1 VGAWSERGIRVP
13 LLLPLVFIGIAAFV
27 GTLALLSAAISA
39 FEIRQRRLTELRQGR
54 PLHSEVTPSAKAERP
69 DVDPAP
75 LLSGIL
81 QNSKLG
87 KQLQLLILRAGLVWR
102 PSEFVALTLA
112 SILLG
117 YIIGILSSRGS
128 ISMGIILALVASLV
142 PYVYLKAKQARRQ
155 AHLSAQIP
163 DMLDILSSSLRSGHS
178 FLSGVQL
185 LVSQMQPPLT
195 DEFARV
201 IQEVKF
207 GASLS
212 NALGDL
218 VHRTESYDMELI
230 VSAVQTQLAVGG
242 NLAEILDQI
251 GTMIRDRIALAG
263 EMSAATA
270 EGRFSAM
277 ILVGMPFALAFI
289 VNSVSPGYLSPLV
302 SDPLGRMMLGGAAG
316 LMVVG
321 VLIIRKMLD
330 VDL

>member
-1 VGAWSERGIRVP
+1 MP
-13 LLLPLVFIGIAAFV
+13 LWLPLGFIFIAVFV
-27 GTLALLSAAISA
+27 GTLALFSAGIAASA
-39 FEIRQRRLTELRQGR
+39 IRQRRLAELKQGR
-54 PLHSEVTPSAKAERP
+54 PLSSEATPSVKAQKP
-69 DVDPAP
+69 DIDPAP

-81 QNSKLG
+81 QNSTLG
-87 KQLQLLILRAGLVWR
+87 KRLQLLILRAGLVWR
-102 PSEFVALTLA
+102 PSELVALTLA
-112 SILLG
+112 CILLG

-128 ISMGIILALVASLV
+128 ISMGIILALIGSVG
-142 PYVYLKAKQARRQ
+142 PYVYLKAKQGRRQ

-178 FLSGVQL
+178 FLSGVQI

-201 IQEVKF
+201 VQEVKF
-207 GASLS
+207 GASLAD
-212 NALGDL
+212 ALGDM
-218 VHRTESYDMELI
+218 VYRTENYDMELI

-263 EMSAATA
+263 EISAATA

-277 ILVGMPFALAFI
+277 ILVGMPFILAFI
-289 VNSVSPGYLSPLV
+289 VNSVSPGYLSPLL
-302 SDPLGRMMLGGAAG
+302 SDPLGQMMLGVAG
-316 LMVVG
+316 GLVVVG

-330 VDL
+330 VAL

>member
-13 LLLPLVFIGIAAFV
+13 LWLPLGFIFIAVFV
-27 GTLALLSAAISA
+27 GTLALFSAGIAA
-39 FEIRQRRLTELRQGR
+39 FEIRQRRLAELKQGR
-54 PLHSEVTPSAKAERP
+54 PPHSEATPSVKAEKP
-69 DVDPAP
+69 DIDPAP

-87 KQLQLLILRAGLVWR
+87 KRLQLLILRAGLVWR
-102 PSEFVALTLA
+102 PSELVALTLA
-112 SILLG
+112 CILLG

-128 ISMGIILALVASLV
+128 ITMGIILALLASV
-142 PYVYLKAKQARRQ
+142 GPYVYLKAKQARRQ

-178 FLSGVQL
+178 FLSGVQI

-201 IQEVKF
+201 VQEVKF
-207 GASLS
+207 GASLTD
-212 NALGDL
+212 ALGDL
-218 VHRTESYDMELI
+218 VYRTENYDMELI

-263 EMSAATA
+263 EVSAATA

-277 ILVGMPFALAFI
+277 ILVGMPFVLAFI
-289 VNSVSPGYLSPLV
+289 VNSVSPGYLSPLLT
-302 SDPLGRMMLGGAAG
+302 DPLGQMMLAAAAG
-316 LMVVG
+316 LVVVG

-330 VDL
+330 VEL

>member
-1 VGAWSERGIRVP
+1 VP
-13 LLLPLVFIGIAAFV
+13 LWLPLGFIFIAVFV
-27 GTLALLSAAISA
+27 GTLALFSAGIAASA
-39 FEIRQRRLTELRQGR
+39 IRQRRLAELKQGR
-54 PLHSEVTPSAKAERP
+54 PLSSEATPSVKAQKP
-69 DVDPAP
+69 DIDPAP

-81 QNSKLG
+81 QNSTLG
-87 KQLQLLILRAGLVWR
+87 KRLQLLILRAGLVWR
-102 PSEFVALTLA
+102 PSELVALTLA
-112 SILLG
+112 CILLG

-128 ISMGIILALVASLV
+128 ISMGIILALIGSVG
-142 PYVYLKAKQARRQ
+142 PYVYLKAKQGRRQ

-178 FLSGVQL
+178 FLSGVQI

-201 IQEVKF
+201 VQEVKF
-207 GASLS
+207 GASLAD
-212 NALGDL
+212 ALGDM
-218 VHRTESYDMELI
+218 VYRTENYDMELI

-263 EMSAATA
+263 EISAATA

-277 ILVGMPFALAFI
+277 ILVGMPFILAFI
-289 VNSVSPGYLSPLV
+289 VNSVSPGYLSPLL
-302 SDPLGRMMLGGAAG
+302 SDPLGQMMLGVAG
-316 LMVVG
+316 GLVVVG

-330 VDL
+330 VAL